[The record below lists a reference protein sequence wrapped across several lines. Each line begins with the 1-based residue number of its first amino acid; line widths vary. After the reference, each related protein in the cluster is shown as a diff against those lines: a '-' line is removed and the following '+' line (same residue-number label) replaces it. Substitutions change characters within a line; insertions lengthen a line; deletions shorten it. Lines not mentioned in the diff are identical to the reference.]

1 MSRVFQGDGVPRGQT
16 LWRVPEGFQ
25 GDRHFGEGVG
35 SEGDPRGPWHDF
47 HMRILRRRSVSSGA
61 SVVEDMGRS
70 RGTVPGGQVICQGG
84 RAPVRQ
90 SRSRGTGQAIWIGNS
105 GYGWFGTILDGQGMA
120 SSRGVTPLV
129 IQVLRTFRGG
139 FRVPQ
144 RVRRLS
150 CLGLRFPRVS
160 RRMAEL
166 VLTPCSSIRNLMT

>member
-1 MSRVFQGDGVPRGQT
+1 MRGSSGDGLNGIAAVPRGQVFCHGCSKGT
-16 LWRVPEGFQ
+16 VFP

-70 RGTVPGGQVICQGG
+70 RGTVPGGQVI
-84 RAPVRQ
+84 
-90 SRSRGTGQAIWIGNS
+90 WIGNS
-105 GYGWFGTILDGQGMA
+105 GYGWFGTILDGHGMA
-120 SSRGVTPLV
+120 SSRDVTPLV

-160 RRMAEL
+160 RTMAEL